1 MRIQDI
7 PAPLIKQRILN
18 KEIYD
23 EAILAGYTPLQSR
36 IIANR
41 ELPEGTNLIQFK
53 YPDINKIPN
62 IGLLADIQKG
72 GERIADAIVN
82 DECMALVCDFDVD
95 GTSSAAVL
103 YKSLTEFFGAKRENV
118 RVVISNRMI
127 EGYGVSHKVLER
139 IYALEKIPTL
149 LITADQGSADGE
161 RITQYI
167 NDMKERGLHGDVVVS
182 DHHEIPKAGGPKDA
196 YAFINPQ
203 REDSKYPDR
212 TICGCTVALFLMAAT
227 KSKLV
232 SKYKKEI
239 DFDMKELLAYST
251 AATVADCVSMASQ
264 ANRAIV
270 TRGLQ
275 EINDEKIPAWR
286 IMKELVGDGVPVK
299 ESNIGFGLGP
309 RINACSRTGGDG
321 LNAVRYYL
329 AKTDEQARKYFDL
342 LSVDNEV
349 RKGIE
354 RELVNDA
361 AKTAM
366 KYILEG
372 YMSLVIFN
380 KYGHHGIHGI
390 AASRLVERFGRPV
403 IMLSP
408 KETEKT
414 PITINEVKK
423 LIKQDIIPE
432 YENNIIDLE
441 NNKYISYA
449 TDENG
454 NKEFFLNK
462 ILTVSGSARSIDG
475 LGPDNKNYLSILECL
490 NDVQAKYNIFLG
502 FGGHCMA
509 AGMGLKYENIS
520 VLREGIEESVR
531 ELTDPTDIYPKVF
544 TDGYLP
550 DNTTI
555 DLKLVREIE
564 GLEPY
569 GRQFDYPT
577 FTVDAL
583 VTSITALGKDPDKPK
598 EHFKF
603 GLMINGKEYEAV
615 WFKLSHH
622 PMFETIRVD
631 GIYRM
636 VIQVGSNWFRG
647 REKVQIMITHAED
660 TED

>member
-1 MRIQDI
+1 MIIQEL
-7 PAPLIKQRILN
+7 PSPLIKPRILN

-23 EAILAGYTPLQSR
+23 EAILAGYTHLQSW

-103 YKSLTEFFGAKRENV
+103 YKSLTEFFGAKKENV
-118 RVVISNRMI
+118 RIVISNRMY
-127 EGYGVSHKVLER
+127 EGYGFSSKVLER
-139 IYALEKIPTL
+139 IYKLEKIPTL

-167 NDMKERGLHGDVVVS
+167 KDMEERGLKADVVVS
-182 DHHEIPKAGGPKDA
+182 DHHEIPKTGGPKDA

-203 REDSKYPDR
+203 RKDSKYPDR

-232 SKYKKEI
+232 SKYKREI

-251 AATVADCVSMASQ
+251 AATIADCVSMASQ

-275 EINDEKIPAWR
+275 EINEGKIPAWR
-286 IMKELVGDGVPVK
+286 MMRTFVGEDEPIKEG
-299 ESNIGFGLGP
+299 SIGFGLGP

-329 AKTDEQARKYFDL
+329 SKNDEQAKKYLEL
-342 LSVDNEV
+342 LTVDNEV
-349 RKGIE
+349 RKDIE
-354 RELVNDA
+354 RDMVKKASEQALR
-361 AKTAM
+361 
-366 KYILEG
+366 YINEG
-372 YMSLVIFN
+372 YTSLVIFN
-380 KYGHHGIHGI
+380 KFGHHGIHGI
-390 AASRLVERFGRPV
+390 VASRLVERFGRPV

-408 KETEKT
+408 KETDKHLIDE
-414 PITINEVKK
+414 EQVKK
-423 LIKQDIIPE
+423 LIKQSIIPE
-432 YENNIIDLE
+432 YENNIIDLD
-441 NNKYISYA
+441 NNKFISYIK
-449 TDENG
+449 DEKG
-454 NKEFFLNK
+454 KKEYYLNE
-462 ILTVSGSARSIDG
+462 IITVSGSARSIDG
-475 LGPDNKNYLSILECL
+475 LGPDNKDYLSILECL
-490 NDVQAKYNIFLG
+490 NDVQSKYKAFIG

-509 AGMGLKYENIS
+509 AGMTLKYENIGI
-520 VLREGIEESVR
+520 LRDGLEEAVK
-531 ELTDPTDIYPKVF
+531 ELTNPIDIYPKVF

-550 DNTTI
+550 IDTKI
-555 DLKLVREIE
+555 DLNFVREIQE
-564 GLEPY
+564 LEPY

-577 FTVDAL
+577 FTVDAI
-583 VTSITALGKDPDKPK
+583 VNAIEPLGKTG
-598 EHFKF
+598 EHFR
-603 GLMINGKEYEAV
+603 LNLTINGKEHKAV
-615 WFKLSHH
+615 WFKLSLH
-622 PMFETIRVD
+622 PMFEIMRPG

-636 VIQVGSNWFRG
+636 VIEVGSNWFRG
-647 REKVQIMITHAED
+647 RENIQIMIRHAEEIE
-660 TED
+660 ED